1 MIQDSSWLDGA
12 NLNPSSYIKVGKGI
26 LCKKITTIIKEETA
40 DHTY

>member
-12 NLNPSSYIKVGKGI
+12 KLNPSSYIKVGKGI
-26 LCKKITTIIKEETA
+26 LCKKNNYHNKEETA